1 MQRFPFLVFIFLNGF
16 VFSQKLDS
24 TEINGVKYYIYPYPQ
39 EARMANVLEGIL
51 YSDFKS
57 VIRQTNPELSKKEI
71 KKIIKEYNNIGGNL
85 TVFSKREK
93 AKIALIKANSKLFY
107 QTNYIFEKDIVPALE
122 KLPDGKYIQYFD
134 KYFFFNP
141 KGDFTIDSNK
151 IAGYFNLKNNLLEGN
166 AFWPICPRQ
175 TRW

>member
-1 MQRFPFLVFIFLNGF
+1 MQRLILLIFVFLNCF

-39 EARMANVLEGIL
+39 TARMANVMETIL

-57 VIRQTNPELSKKEI
+57 VIRQTNPELSEKEI
-71 KKIIKEYNNIGGNL
+71 KQIIKEYNNIGGNSNA
-85 TVFSKREK
+85 FSKKEK
-93 AKIALIKANSKLFY
+93 GKIALIKANSSRFY

-134 KYFFFNP
+134 KYFTFNQ
-141 KGDFTIDSNK
+141 KGEFTADSNK
-151 IAGYFNLKNNLLEGN
+151 IAG
-166 AFWPICPRQ
+166 
-175 TRW
+175 